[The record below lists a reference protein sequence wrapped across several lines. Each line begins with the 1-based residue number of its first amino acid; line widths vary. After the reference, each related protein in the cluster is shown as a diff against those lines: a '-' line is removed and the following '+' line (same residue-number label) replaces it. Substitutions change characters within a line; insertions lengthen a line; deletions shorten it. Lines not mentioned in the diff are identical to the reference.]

1 MSDFAEGIA
10 YLTVRRDW
18 RNGRRV
24 QAVKVTSKVPSAGQL
39 EDVVIKLNIRVPQ
52 SAFKPL
58 DGGTVD
64 ITIDQ
69 IDQTAEVTS

>member
-1 MSDFAEGIA
+1 MSEYAEGIA

-24 QAVKVTSKVPSAGQL
+24 QAVKVTSKMPSAGEL
-39 EDVVIKLNIRVPQ
+39 EDVVIKLNLRVPQ
-52 SAFKPL
+52 AAFRPL

-64 ITIDQ
+64 ITLDQ
-69 IDQTAEVTS
+69 AQPIVAVQA